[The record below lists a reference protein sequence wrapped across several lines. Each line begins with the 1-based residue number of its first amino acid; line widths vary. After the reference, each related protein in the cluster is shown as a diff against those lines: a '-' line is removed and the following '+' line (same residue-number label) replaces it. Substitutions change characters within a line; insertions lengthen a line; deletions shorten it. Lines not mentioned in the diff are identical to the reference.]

1 VRRVC
6 GRARP
11 GAPGPAGRYD
21 KAAKATGA
29 RRHKSDDDDPPP
41 QVLYPILVAGTVFL
55 YPAATKQQS
64 IHVSQLE
71 PEDEQEQDEQADQEQ
86 AEEDDHHSDYSLPD
100 CKRRRHK

>member
-1 VRRVC
+1 M
-6 GRARP
+6 
-11 GAPGPAGRYD
+11 GAGAGDRGGVSVPDPSRWGLEEDYNES
-21 KAAKATGA
+21 AG
-29 RRHKSDDDDPPP
+29 DPPP